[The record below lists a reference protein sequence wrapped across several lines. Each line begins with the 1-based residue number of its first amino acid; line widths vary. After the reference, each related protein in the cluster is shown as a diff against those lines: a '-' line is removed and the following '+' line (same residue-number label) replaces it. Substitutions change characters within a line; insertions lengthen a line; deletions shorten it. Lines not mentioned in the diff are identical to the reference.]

1 VAKEAEMLKRASTL
15 FMLSLLVTFGFA
27 KDKKKNTLPAY
38 VLNARTVAVVID
50 PHAGF
55 SIDNPQ
61 ANRDAQKDVESALLN
76 WGRFNPV
83 LNAEN
88 ADLII
93 VVRKGTGRLASETI
107 HDPRQNNRP
116 GSINSTDNGVAI
128 GGQHGRQPGI
138 SDEPGLGPG
147 EQSPQ
152 PQTEIGDT
160 EDSFA
165 VFRGTE
171 GGTEAPLDGAPAW
184 RYLAK
189 DGLLSPS
196 VPAVAAFKKAVADAE
211 KAAAKTP

>member
-1 VAKEAEMLKRASTL
+1 MLKRVSTL
-15 FMLSLLVTFGFA
+15 FLLSLLVTFGFA

-55 SIDNPQ
+55 SIDDPQ
-61 ANRDAQKDVESALLN
+61 ANRDAQKDVETALLD

-83 LNAEN
+83 LNSQN

-128 GGQHGRQPGI
+128 GGQRGRQPGI
-138 SDEPGLGPG
+138 SDEPGLEPG
-147 EQSPQ
+147 EQSPR
-152 PQTEIGDT
+152 PQTEVGDT
-160 EDSFA
+160 DDSFA
-165 VFRGTE
+165 VFE
-171 GGTEAPLDGAPAW
+171 GGTEPSLNGIPGW
-184 RYLAK
+184 RYVAK
-189 DGLLSPS
+189 DGLLSPA

-211 KAAAKTP
+211 KAAAKKP

>member
-1 VAKEAEMLKRASTL
+1 MAKEAEMLKRASTL
-15 FMLSLLVTFGFA
+15 FVLTLLVTCGFA
-27 KDKKKNTLPAY
+27 KDKKKSTLPAY
-38 VLNARTVAVVID
+38 VLDAHTVAVVID

-55 SIDNPQ
+55 SINDPE
-61 ANRDAQKDVESALLN
+61 ANRNAQKDVETALLN

-83 LNAEN
+83 LNAQN

-116 GSINSTDNGVAI
+116 GSINPTDNGVAVA
-128 GGQHGRQPGI
+128 GQHGRQPGI

-147 EQSPQ
+147 DQSPQ

-160 EDSFA
+160 EDSF
-165 VFRGTE
+165 VLFQ
-171 GGTEAPLDGAPAW
+171 GGPEATLDGVPAW
-184 RYLAK
+184 RYVAK

-211 KAAAKTP
+211 KAAGKKP

>member
-1 VAKEAEMLKRASTL
+1 MLKRASTL
-15 FMLSLLVTFGFA
+15 FVLSLLVTFGFA

-93 VVRKGTGRLASETI
+93 VVRKGTGRLASETTVCVS
-107 HDPRQNNRP
+107 H
-116 GSINSTDNGVAI
+116 T
-128 GGQHGRQPGI
+128 
-138 SDEPGLGPG
+138 
-147 EQSPQ
+147 
-152 PQTEIGDT
+152 T
-160 EDSFA
+160 
-165 VFRGTE
+165 
-171 GGTEAPLDGAPAW
+171 
-184 RYLAK
+184 
-189 DGLLSPS
+189 
-196 VPAVAAFKKAVADAE
+196 
-211 KAAAKTP
+211 